1 MRDPFDSSSG
11 AGTALDQWIGAGD
24 GVLTRFALVKHYG
37 ASVRRITRPVAGS
50 VKVAVDGVPV
60 SAFTVVAGGFVA
72 LDIAPGAGVVVTA
85 GFAFDV
91 PVRFAEDRLA
101 VNRATFLAGAA
112 ASVPLVEVREA

>member
-1 MRDPFDSSSG
+1 M
-11 AGTALDQWIGAGD
+11 
-24 GVLTRFALVKHYG
+24 LTRFALVKHYG

-50 VKVAVDGVPV
+50 VKVALDGVPV
-60 SAFTVVAGGFVA
+60 SAFTVVADGFVA
-72 LDIAPGAGVVVTA
+72 LDVAPGAGVVVTA